1 MRQPGATASKK
12 GNMADLVGDDD
23 GDKADKA
30 VSDIKGRRKKNLTQD
45 DMVFL
50 QVRKHHSNN
59 LIPAGNHHEYDFSPG
74 HWSR

>member
-50 QVRKHHSNN
+50 QVRA
-59 LIPAGNHHEYDFSPG
+59 LG
-74 HWSR
+74 HRGLM